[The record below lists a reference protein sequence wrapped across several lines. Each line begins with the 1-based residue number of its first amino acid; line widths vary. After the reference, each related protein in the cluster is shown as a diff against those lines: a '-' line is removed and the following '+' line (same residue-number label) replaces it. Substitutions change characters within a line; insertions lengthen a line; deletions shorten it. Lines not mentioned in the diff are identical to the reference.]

1 MIISKSLYKEYC
13 QFPKLA
19 RWHVNNKKVYG
30 AIQEDQYGAM
40 NGEEIGDSVE
50 QMVRQIFDGKT
61 IVDVTM
67 EWFSDYHARYHQI
80 TMDAMKTGSDI
91 YYQAWFLVGDVY
103 TRTDFLV
110 KNSQGT
116 YDIVEVKSITSPLTT
131 TKIPTLKPDL
141 LCDVIF
147 QHYVVKKALGD
158 KYSGRAF
165 VYYLNKEFIKQWP
178 INPQDIISI
187 LEVTEYLD
195 SDENIEQV
203 VDAMK
208 KSLQLDEQA
217 FSSLHPFD
225 GSQYFLYHG
234 EKPEKWTIFSIPRIT
249 QAKKK
254 VLEVLQTGRTK
265 IAELTESD
273 IALLGDGWD
282 EEKSYQKFVRLYQQ
296 WYTVDKEAIKTILG
310 NLAFPLFFYDY
321 ETICTPIPI
330 LDGSWPWQQ
339 FPVQYSLHKMDAD
352 GTIIHKECIIQSGE
366 TTNKRLVDQLVTDI
380 DSPQW
385 TCIVWNKAFE
395 NSVNTNM
402 GVLYPEYKEFFEK
415 VNAQTFD
422 LMEIFRDMHYFHPDF
437 QWSASIKK
445 VLPVLT
451 DITYDWLAVPHGWVA
466 MDILQQ
472 IATGKMI
479 WPELETTVA
488 NLLEYCKQDTW
499 AMVAIYQRLLKD
511 IK

>member
-19 RWHVNNKKVYG
+19 RWHVNNKKTYT

-40 NGEEIGDSVE
+40 DGEEIGNSVE
-50 QMVRQIFDGKT
+50 HMVRQLFDGKA
-61 IVDVTM
+61 IMDITM
-67 EWFSDYHARYHQI
+67 EGFSDYHARYHQI
-80 TMDAMKTGSDI
+80 TMDAFQSQADI
-91 YYQAWFLVGDVY
+91 YYQAWFLVWDLY

-110 KNSQGT
+110 KNAQWT
-116 YDIVEVKSITSPLTT
+116 YDIVEVKSISSVLTT
-131 TKIPTLKPDL
+131 AKTPALKSDL
-141 LCDVIF
+141 LTDVSF
-147 QHYVVKKALGD
+147 QHYVVKKALGE
-158 KYSGRAF
+158 KYSGT
-165 VYYLNKEFIKQWP
+165 VYIYHLNKDFIKQWP
-178 INPQDIISI
+178 INPHDIISI
-187 LEVTEYLD
+187 VDATEYLQQD
-195 SDENIEQV
+195 AEIEHIISV
-203 VDAMK
+203 MK
-208 KSLQLDEQA
+208 NSLSVSEQT
-217 FSSLHPFD
+217 FNQLHPFD
-225 GSQYFLYHG
+225 GAQYFSYHG
-234 EKPEKWTIFSIPRIT
+234 EKPEKWTVFTIPRVT

-254 VLEVLQTGRTK
+254 LMELIKTGKTQ
-265 IAELTESD
+265 ISELTEDD
-273 IALLGDGWD
+273 IALLGDGGD

-296 WYTVDKEAIKTILG
+296 WYTVDKDTIRTILG
-310 NLAFPLFFYDY
+310 NLAFPLYFYDY

-366 TTNKRLVDQLVTDI
+366 TTNKRLVDQLVADI
-380 DSPQW
+380 DNLQW

-395 NSVNTNM
+395 NSVNTAM

-415 VNAQTFD
+415 VNAHTYD

-437 QWSASIKK
+437 HGSASIKK

-451 DITYDWLAVPHGWVA
+451 DITYDGLAVPHGWVA
-466 MDILQQ
+466 MDALQK
-472 IATGKMI
+472 IATGSMV
-479 WPELETTVA
+479 WEELDSTVA

-511 IK
+511 IG